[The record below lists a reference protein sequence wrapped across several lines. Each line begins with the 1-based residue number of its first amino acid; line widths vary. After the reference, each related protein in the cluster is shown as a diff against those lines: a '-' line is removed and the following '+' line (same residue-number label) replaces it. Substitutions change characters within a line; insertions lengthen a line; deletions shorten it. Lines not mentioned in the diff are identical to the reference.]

1 MRKGLALII
10 IGHINFIFGAI
21 VHGSIL
27 RHISKPSQQISTEY
41 TVTNIISVTSGLLVS
56 QWFSFCVLKS
66 TWHFKWACCEPS
78 DIKPPGVSAFIE
90 TFYFKVFITQS
101 YLQSHLYQ
109 QFCLFDAW
117 EHQKLTRVIFF
128 NFFFKLYLSDSVE
141 YVSKQSRLNLLIT
154 GEPVLQNSYLSLRGR
169 PHYNYSHVPHKLVGD
184 KKILTL
190 FSFIF

>member
-78 DIKPPGVSAFIE
+78 DIKPPGVSAFIK

-101 YLQSHLYQ
+101 YLQSLLYQ

-117 EHQKLTRVIFF
+117 EHQKLTRVIYFYFFF
-128 NFFFKLYLSDSVE
+128 NFTSVIVLSMFLSNQDWTCWLQESRFFKTATCPFGADLITITVMYHI
-141 YVSKQSRLNLLIT
+141 NLLGIRR
-154 GEPVLQNSYLSLRGR
+154 Y
-169 PHYNYSHVPHKLVGD
+169 
-184 KKILTL
+184 
-190 FSFIF
+190 